1 MSLAEVGDRLVIRR
15 QPADQPHHFH
25 IAPGL
30 PLEPTARLNPVEIAV
45 DVELQQIARM
55 IGRPAGRQRLDPVEP
70 EAAKIE
76 LIDEDVDRPNRV
88 VVADPVFQALR
99 KQRALA
105 AIDTLDKTLHQTL
118 PPKHERIITPSTF
131 LHSLGQK
138 QTSSEPIFDVRF
150 GAVSRLW
157 AVMFPEH
164 KAETCGDGC
173 KVRRNGKPTQIPYRY
188 LMRDRDR
195 ARARGRVERP
205 F

>member
-1 MSLAEVGDRLVIRR
+1 
-15 QPADQPHHFH
+15 
-25 IAPGL
+25 
-30 PLEPTARLNPVEIAV
+30 
-45 DVELQQIARM
+45 M

-131 LHSLGQK
+131 LHSLGQL
-138 QTSSEPIFDVRF
+138 QTN
-150 GAVSRLW
+150 GG
-157 AVMFPEH
+157 
-164 KAETCGDGC
+164 T
-173 KVRRNGKPTQIPYRY
+173 VRRVRC
-188 LMRDRDR
+188 LW
-195 ARARGRVERP
+195 
-205 F
+205 